1 MTYQAGLSG
10 KSVHVQILG
19 AKNLLAAD
27 FGGSSDP
34 YVAAIYSGRKIGYT
48 RVRPKALNPKWDNET
63 FIVPMDPYL
72 PDPKNAS
79 RALKGMF
86 RLECYDYD
94 WWGSHDLLGQV
105 EISRSKLYKMAI
117 GNPNLLALTL
127 TLLTSSP
134 PNHITPSSP
143 NPHPL
148 TSLTLTP

>member
-63 FIVPMDPYL
+63 FIVPMDLYPAF
-72 PDPKNAS
+72 NA
-79 RALKGMF
+79 A
-86 RLECYDYD
+86 
-94 WWGSHDLLGQV
+94 
-105 EISRSKLYKMAI
+105 SKQLNMVSF
-117 GNPNLLALTL
+117 PLTL
-127 TLLTSSP
+127 KVPTVISKYKKS
-134 PNHITPSSP
+134 NKH
-143 NPHPL
+143 NFY
-148 TSLTLTP
+148 SLI